1 MEIYIFP
8 FDTLFFHLSFKS
20 EIYSTQHFV
29 GIPCCYLYFT
39 PTWFKILITFLGYL
53 DSVNSKLGKSF
64 RTEFNPGTTNLTIT
78 EVSRISIQ
86 FHPSGRSQRCI
97 VCHTPLLFQY
107 PWFHC
112 NYFLFLLLINLTNRI
127 RKIIILYLISSM
139 NLCANHSLLGLF
151 KSYLNKFSY
160 TNKFDLQNI
169 NIYPKYM
176 LYLNVEFCFCSST
189 HPYT

>member
-1 MEIYIFP
+1 MKMYKCADWINAVAIYFRFTCNTYFLQILHIFKII
-8 FDTLFFHLSFKS
+8 FRIWLAWKFIFFLSTHCSFIWVLNLRYILHSILS
-20 EIYSTQHFV
+20 EFPAY
-29 GIPCCYLYFT
+29 YLYFT

-139 NLCANHSLLGLF
+139 NLCANHSLLG
-151 KSYLNKFSY
+151 
-160 TNKFDLQNI
+160 
-169 NIYPKYM
+169 
-176 LYLNVEFCFCSST
+176 
-189 HPYT
+189 